1 MGDFPRTGAKKNKS
15 GRLVGN
21 RWQRS
26 RRGALAGTEPQRGE
40 TSRGQEG
47 YEYAVGLAAAVG
59 RKGGFKMTTE
69 QIYTKVGEWYWGA
82 KCPECGE
89 MAAHSKGDSEKPG
102 GQQVTMTC
110 PNGHFFPARTEELL
124 HFEWGA
130 Q

>member
-1 MGDFPRTGAKKNKS
+1 
-15 GRLVGN
+15 
-21 RWQRS
+21 
-26 RRGALAGTEPQRGE
+26 
-40 TSRGQEG
+40 
-47 YEYAVGLAAAVG
+47 
-59 RKGGFKMTTE
+59 MTTE

-124 HFEWGA
+124 HFEWRPIDCAADLHLWANHAAIGGP
-130 Q
+130 